1 MKKFFK
7 PREAGTITPLPPT
20 SPAASSSS
28 FGTPRQF
35 DEYQARVAAQAE
47 HTDLQ
52 RPLSYQPPSSK
63 SRSRPPRGSSEEAA
77 FAQPYPSNNR
87 HSQHFGPSEAMTF
100 HRSPD
105 KQRHSNQFY
114 SMRGVEVP
122 YDSYSDPNSHPSH
135 HPSTRASYDRS
146 GASDRDKRASQP
158 VPYAAAVPH
167 AAPRN
172 SFQSKHSPS
181 GMAALSP
188 PRSLRPANQP
198 HRQRPVDVPGA
209 SHDRQPESGRFGIA
223 DQVAFD
229 PSRIRR
235 RKSDEDES
243 DSDADESS
251 PASRG
256 PSRAAAYPVYSVAD
270 GGQDD
275 AEVLISQGR
284 YEETT
289 LTELKDKDKAKTK
302 KLFAFASAGKDK
314 KAKLSRDKDRDRA
327 MASSPLPPM
336 SSRDRDDGQL
346 LSPPSDSHMEAQQE
360 RAKEGGW
367 MDRWNKRA
375 HQQQAARLQDKEA
388 EELAASRVGWLS
400 ANAVQDQD
408 WMEILPLIDMVSQSD
423 AASKEAARALRK
435 EFKYGSVD
443 AQRRAVRTWALLTL
457 NATDRFRQHVA
468 SKRFLD
474 AVEDTVSSSKT
485 PLSVKETMLRVLGV
499 LAFEFRDEPEL
510 ASITKCWNRVK
521 PSDRPKDGEA
531 LENDLVEFR
540 LPQQRASPPPGQ
552 RLAPY
557 AGHSTHPQAYNAHL
571 AVTDGWHA
579 PPQPIAA
586 LQPLQPP
593 QLPRQRAGQDVGA
606 HQATAY
612 EARPWAAAAAPAP
625 PAAREHRRNEAND
638 VVSNLEALAAESM
651 ERRSASLQGSD
662 ASCRTPNEVVTQ
674 EEDMRRLHEEC
685 HMARSNASVL
695 MDTLVH
701 EGLHAETAEL
711 VDEFYTKVARSQE
724 LLASQI
730 GWASAQADRSRT
742 RGPLPGET
750 RQEALLADIL
760 EAHGRA
766 SEAVGMVDDAR
777 RQLDEEEQERQVTE
791 RSKVEVSIDRA
802 AMAQD
807 THTGD
812 LYELGAGRGRGLLG
826 ADLGAQASGSRSPSP
841 NAGVAGVRSNA
852 GLATSPGVG
861 AAVRV
866 SRPLPV
872 PRSEPSSDSNS
883 IRSGMQHG
891 APAPSHSRDTSVS
904 SHHTPP
910 STLRS
915 QLPIPPPAPPALSIS
930 THEPPLPP
938 RPGGRKE
945 QDDEELQTPVV
956 PSAKALGKRRAV
968 SVRYPSPPPQQVQ
981 TALPNGLD
989 SLRIGH

>member
-28 FGTPRQF
+28 FGTPRPF
-35 DEYQARVAAQAE
+35 DEYQARMAAQAE
-47 HTDLQ
+47 HSDLQ

-63 SRSRPPRGSSEEAA
+63 SRSRPPRGSSDEAA
-77 FAQPYPSNNR
+77 FAQPYPPNNR
-87 HSQHFGPSEAMTF
+87 HSQHFGPSDAVTF

-105 KQRHSNQFY
+105 KQRHSNQFH

-122 YDSYSDPNSHPSH
+122 YDSYSDPNSHPSEH
-135 HPSTRASYDRS
+135 TSTRASYDRS
-146 GASDRDKRASQP
+146 RASDRDKRASQP
-158 VPYAAAVPH
+158 VPYAA
-167 AAPRN
+167 PRN
-172 SFQSKHSPS
+172 SFQSKHSS
-181 GMAALSP
+181 DRMAAFSP

-198 HRQRPVDVPGA
+198 PRQRPVDGLGA
-209 SHDRQPESGRFGIA
+209 SSDRQPEPGRFGTT
-223 DQVAFD
+223 DHVAFD
-229 PSRIRR
+229 PSRVRR

-256 PSRAAAYPVYSVAD
+256 PSRVAAYPVYSGAD

-289 LTELKDKDKAKTK
+289 LTELKDKDKPKTK
-302 KLFAFASAGKDK
+302 KLFAFASAAKDK
-314 KAKLSRDKDRDRA
+314 KAKQSREKDRDRA
-327 MASSPLPPM
+327 LASSPLPPM

-346 LSPPSDSHMEAQQE
+346 LSPPSDSPMEAHQE

-375 HQQQAARLQDKEA
+375 HQQHAARLQDKEA
-388 EELAASRVGWLS
+388 EELAGSRVGWLS

-474 AVEDTVSSSKT
+474 AVEDTVASSKT

-510 ASITKCWNRVK
+510 AAITKCWNRVK

-552 RLAPY
+552 RAAPY

-579 PPQPIAA
+579 PPQSIA
-586 LQPLQPP
+586 PP
-593 QLPRQRAGQDVGA
+593 QAPQHRAGQDVGA
-606 HQATAY
+606 HQAAAY
-612 EARPWAAAAAPAP
+612 EARSWAPWSAPAAPAP
-625 PAAREHRRNEAND
+625 PPAREHRRNEAHD

-651 ERRSASLQGSD
+651 ERRSTSLQGSD

-685 HMARSNASVL
+685 HIARSNASVL

-711 VDEFYTKVARSQE
+711 VDEFYQKVARSQE

-742 RGPLPGET
+742 RGPLTGET

-777 RQLDEEEQERQVTE
+777 RHMDEEEQERQVTE

-807 THTGD
+807 AHTGD

-826 ADLGAQASGSRSPSP
+826 ADLGARASGSRSPSP
-841 NAGVAGVRSNA
+841 NAGVSGVWSNA
-852 GLATSPGVG
+852 VLATSPVG
-861 AAVRV
+861 GAVRV

-883 IRSGMQHG
+883 VRSGMHAS
-891 APAPSHSRDTSVS
+891 APAPTHSRDTSVS

-915 QLPIPPPAPPALSIS
+915 QLPIPPPALSIS

-938 RPGGRKE
+938 RPGAGRKE
-945 QDDEELQTPVV
+945 QDDEEMQTPVV

-968 SVRYPSPPPQQVQ
+968 SVRYPSPPASGQA
-981 TALPNGLD
+981 ALANGID